1 MIRPAIAFVI
11 GFLVIA
17 YAMMVYRGSP
27 ISRGWPGRRSLYGD
41 SITFVSLGAI
51 GLGLSLGLVGYF
63 SGLYPAFLQ
72 SSRIGLNIAG
82 VLGLITQVVRRINF
96 RELGR
101 SFYRRFKI
109 QRRVED
115 TKHYFEL
122 LRVLVS
128 RNLKVRYRG
137 SFLGVYWSLLSPII
151 MTGIYTAIFGTTF
164 SVYYNN
170 SITNYV
176 MGAFTGLVVINFF
189 SSSTS
194 QALVSVVQN
203 GPLLNKIR
211 LPVSVFPISM
221 VAANTFQLI
230 VGVLPVLGVMT
241 FITSKSFLNVIA
253 LPVPFLALIFVCWG
267 MGLLTSA
274 LFVFF
279 RDLPYFYELL
289 VFVLWMSSPIFY
301 PSAIVPDSVKPYI
314 NLNPL
319 APIIDSLRQIVLSQ
333 GSPDTMLM
341 GRALLSGAIFVVLG
355 LICFRSWQ
363 SKFMDLL

>member
-1 MIRPAIAFVI
+1 MLRPAIAFVF

-17 YAMMVYRGSP
+17 YAMFTYRGSP
-27 ISRGWPGRRSLYGD
+27 WVKGLPGRRSLYGD
-41 SITFVSLGAI
+41 SITFASLGAI
-51 GLGLSLGLVGYF
+51 GLSLVLGLVGFF
-63 SGLYPAFLQ
+63 SGLYPELLQ
-72 SSRIGLNIAG
+72 AARAGLGIGGI
-82 VLGLITQVVRRINF
+82 LGLIRQIIWRADF
-96 RELGR
+96 RGMGR
-101 SFYRRFKI
+101 SAYKHFDV
-109 QRRVED
+109 QRRLKD
-115 TKHYFEL
+115 AKHYLEIL
-122 LRVLVS
+122 HVLVG

-170 SITNYV
+170 SILNYV

-211 LPVSVFPISM
+211 LPISVFPLSV

-230 VGVLPVLGVMT
+230 VGVFPVLGVMT

-253 LPVPFLALIFVCWG
+253 LPIPFIALIFVCWG
-267 MGLLTSA
+267 IGLLISA

-333 GSPDTMLM
+333 SSPDLMLI
-341 GRALLSGAIFVVLG
+341 GRALLSGLVFAILG
-355 LICFRSWQ
+355 LVCFRSWQ
-363 SKFMDLL
+363 PKFMDLL

>member
-1 MIRPAIAFVI
+1 MFRPALAFVL
-11 GFLVIA
+11 GFMVIA
-17 YAMMVYRGSP
+17 YAMLTYRGSP
-27 ISRGWPGRRSLYGD
+27 FAQGLLGRRALYGD
-41 SITFVSLGAI
+41 RITFVSLGAI
-51 GLGLSLGLVGYF
+51 SLSLTLGLVGFF
-63 SGLYPAFLQ
+63 SGLYPEFLQ
-72 SSRIGLNIAG
+72 AARVGLGLGGI
-82 VLGLITQVVRRINF
+82 LGLIRQIIWRVDF
-96 RELGR
+96 RAIGR
-101 SFYRRFKI
+101 SIYQYFDVKRRL
-109 QRRVED
+109 QES
-115 TKHYFEL
+115 KHYLEL
-122 LRVLVS
+122 LQVLVA

-164 SVYYNN
+164 SIYYNN
-170 SITNYV
+170 SIVNYV

-211 LPVSVFPISM
+211 LPISVFPLSV
-221 VAANTFQLI
+221 VAANTFQLV
-230 VGVLPVLGVMT
+230 VGVFPVLAVMT
-241 FITSKSFLNVIA
+241 FITSKSLLNVVA
-253 LPVPFLALIFVCWG
+253 LPIPFIALIFVCWG
-267 MGLLTSA
+267 VGLLISA

-319 APIIDSLRQIVLSQ
+319 APVIDSLRQIVLSQ
-333 GSPDTMLM
+333 SSPDLMLI
-341 GRALLSGAIFVVLG
+341 GRALLSGIVFVILG
-355 LICFRSWQ
+355 LVCFRSWQ
-363 SKFMDLL
+363 PKFMDLL